1 MITDKDGGE
10 VAGEDNEGETL
21 EQLAQ
26 TLEKPS
32 WAINN
37 ARKRSA
43 DEDDDDDSDTLHPI
57 GKGTGKKRKIISAN
71 TEAATST
78 KPSWEQMFFQL
89 VLYSARRGS
98 CQVPKNH
105 PVDIVGISKS
115 TNRGSN
121 LGKFVSDLRQCR
133 RVLDSHVGTPKI
145 SIDKAESIL
154 TPDRIEALDK
164 IGFVWTIIPK
174 EEGKFKHSI
183 WEQHYEE
190 LKQHHGEHGNC
201 EPINNS
207 RLWNWCDRQRTDNS
221 NTLGTTVH
229 IGASA
234 RKGMGF
240 GEDMKPGKKKRLI
253 LKQSAYFKEVWN
265 KRKAKLDGL
274 GFVWSK
280 KPQRMSWEDRFET
293 LKVYKAEHGHCNV
306 PQHYHLNK
314 PLGKWCNKNRTD
326 YNNYQKEKKS
336 PMTLERITLL
346 ESIGFQWSV
355 KKRHPANQSGEEED
369 GGDEVEVDQA
379 GKEEEDDDATG
390 GNEDEANQPG
400 EVDDDDDAY
409 EDYVQSNCAGV

>member
-26 TLEKPS
+26 TLEKRS
-32 WAINN
+32 RAINN

-43 DEDDDDDSDTLHPI
+43 DEDDDTDTLHPI
-57 GKGTGKKRKIISAN
+57 RKGTGKKHKTISAN
-71 TEAATST
+71 MEAATST

-89 VLYSARRGS
+89 VLYSARAGS
-98 CQVPKNH
+98 CRVPKNH
-105 PVDIVGISKS
+105 PVDILGISKS
-115 TNRGSN
+115 AN

-133 RVLDSHVGTPKI
+133 RVLDSQVGNPRV
-145 SIDKAESIL
+145 SIDKAESSL

-164 IGFVWTIIPK
+164 IGFVWNITQ
-174 EEGKFKHSI
+174 EGGHFKHSI
-183 WEQHYEE
+183 WEQNYEE
-190 LKQHHGEHGNC
+190 LKQHNAEHGNC

-207 RLWNWCDRQRTDNS
+207 RLYNWCDRQRTDNS
-221 NTLGTTVH
+221 NILGTTVH

-240 GEDMKPGKKKRLI
+240 GEDMKPGRKKRLI
-253 LKQSAYFKEVWN
+253 LKQSAYFKENWI

-306 PQHYHLNK
+306 PQHYHLDK
-314 PLGKWCNKNRTD
+314 RLGKWCNKNRTD
-326 YNNYQKEKKS
+326 YNGYQKEKKS

-346 ESIGFQWSV
+346 ESIGFQWLV
-355 KKRHPANQSGEEED
+355 KKRNPANQSGEEED
-369 GGDEVEVDQA
+369 GGGEVEVDPA
-379 GKEEEDDDATG
+379 GKEEDDDATG

-400 EVDDDDDAY
+400 KVDDDDAD
-409 EDYVQSNCAGV
+409 EAGGYLYPV